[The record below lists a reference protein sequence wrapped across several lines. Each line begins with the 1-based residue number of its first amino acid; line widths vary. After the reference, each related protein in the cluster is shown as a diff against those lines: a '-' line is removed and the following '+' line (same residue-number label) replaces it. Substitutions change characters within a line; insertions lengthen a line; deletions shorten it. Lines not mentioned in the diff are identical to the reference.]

1 METAKS
7 GCNEKRK
14 KERGLEREGEE
25 KKRKGTLTEAVVLL
39 IGAFRRHSSWQI
51 AGCLDIMTKKT
62 DICFVRCVT
71 DTLVKSR
78 FIVKWVR
85 IVAEGLYL

>member
-1 METAKS
+1 MKK
-7 GCNEKRK
+7 EKRK
-14 KERGLEREGEE
+14 GGCKGEE

-85 IVAEGLYL
+85 IVAERLYL